1 MSSKSA
7 PNYYLLCTGGPSSSP
22 LMSVYNKEGRTND
35 HLVELFSMVR
45 KNAKE
50 WLFKKSFEGCKI
62 FCFRAGLQ
70 KVEFLVSLVR
80 LALSPRL
87 EICHDRRDWR
97 SCNIF
102 SSCVNFS
109 RKQRVLFCKIC
120 VEIWNLLIYLMT
132 LHNFF
137 QNLSNFTFFHFT
149 LLAKSIAIYAFFYV
163 VWIEWGEN
171 CWSILVQFLLSTQKL
186 TIKSILGKA
195 KKSTTKFKITFTPN

>member
-7 PNYYLLCTGGPSSSP
+7 PNYSLLCTGGPSSSP

-109 RKQRVLFCKIC
+109 RKQHIFCKIC
-120 VEIWNLLIYLMT
+120 AEIGNLLIYLLS
-132 LHNFF
+132 LHKLFSKAF
-137 QNLSNFTFFHFT
+137 QILHFHCHFNKKDQNH
-149 LLAKSIAIYAFFYV
+149 LRYFIAK
-163 VWIEWGEN
+163 
-171 CWSILVQFLLSTQKL
+171 
-186 TIKSILGKA
+186 
-195 KKSTTKFKITFTPN
+195 